1 MLVRVYVP
9 LERSQVVGAGE
20 PSIVRAERC
29 LGAAQAEVW
38 LPLEELAALGVLSRV
53 PVVVAKKDRCRHAL
67 SWPRAA
73 DVLTV
78 SSSKRSAQRSSRG
91 QRV

>member
-38 LPLEELAALGVLSRV
+38 LPLEE
-53 PVVVAKKDRCRHAL
+53 
-67 SWPRAA
+67 
-73 DVLTV
+73 
-78 SSSKRSAQRSSRG
+78 
-91 QRV
+91 